1 MKIMVVYDSRTGNTG
16 KMAEAIA
23 EGAGS
28 VAGVEVEVKKLG
40 EPFPLS
46 ALGEADAVL
55 FGSPSHYGNVTD
67 GMRSFMSNLREYVK
81 SGKMS
86 VKGSRA
92 AIFGSYGWDGAWVM
106 EEKLKGMVQELGYE
120 VQEKVLV
127 ETGTNVQYS
136 ADKYAERWKEF
147 GADFAKSLK

>member
-1 MKIMVVYDSRTGNTG
+1 MKIMVVYDSRTGNTE
-16 KMAEAIA
+16 KMAVAIA

-28 VAGVEVEVKKLG
+28 VAGAEAEVKKLG
-40 EPFPLS
+40 EPFPIS

-55 FGSPSHYGNVTD
+55 FGSPSHYGNAAD
-67 GMRSFMSNLREYVK
+67 GMRVFMSSLEEYVK

-86 VKGSRA
+86 VTGSRA

-106 EEKLKGMVQELGYE
+106 EEKLKEMVQKLGYE

-127 ETGTNVQYS
+127 ETGINIQYN
-136 ADKYAERWKEF
+136 ADKYAEKWKKF
-147 GADFAKSLK
+147 GADFAKSLT

>member
-16 KMAEAIA
+16 KMAAAIA
-23 EGAGS
+23 EGARS
-28 VAGVEVEVKKLG
+28 SAGAEVEVKKLG
-40 EPFPLS
+40 EPFPLR

-67 GMRSFMSNLREYVK
+67 GMRGFMSNLGEYVK

-127 ETGTNVQYS
+127 ETGTNIQYS
-136 ADKYAERWKEF
+136 ADKHTEKWKNF
-147 GADFAKSLK
+147 GADFVKSIA